1 MLQVGLGRVVR
12 FRLGSEQP
20 GNLAAVKALTLLR
33 GLQDQ
38 SGRSPRLH
46 CLNV

>member
-33 GLQDQ
+33 GTRTRV
-38 SGRSPRLH
+38 GGAPG
-46 CLNV
+46 CTA